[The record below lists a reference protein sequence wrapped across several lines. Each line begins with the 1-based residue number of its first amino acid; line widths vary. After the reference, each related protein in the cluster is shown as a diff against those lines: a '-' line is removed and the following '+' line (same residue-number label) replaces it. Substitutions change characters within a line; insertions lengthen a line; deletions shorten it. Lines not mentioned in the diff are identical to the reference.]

1 VRGMRT
7 HRAVFARS
15 AAGAVGCILYAVVGG
30 AGLTHALF
38 GSVAGHKAESAQSV
52 ESAEMMRSGSS
63 AAPLV
68 IGITVADAYC
78 EGYCEDSFAMSCTT
92 SKELIS
98 ADWIVVPAADFGSLY
113 RELGCEPRAK

>member
-1 VRGMRT
+1 MRT
-7 HRAVFARS
+7 HRTVFARS

-38 GSVAGHKAESAQSV
+38 GSVAVHKVESV

-78 EGYCEDSFAMSCTT
+78 EGYCEDSFALSCTT